1 MRRLLLFFISLNVL
15 VCGGCAVFN
24 RNNTPALNF
33 VERNIIPKENPGRA
47 LFYPLAIPI
56 GATAVSLDMFLIHP
70 ATVVGDAWDDTVSM
84 LWEKHLDWEGHY
96 MTTSASLLP
105 RAVAT
110 PLVAG
115 GAFLGRSAFDIS
127 PRRKTSAASQ
137 ADDKAARQAVEAKRK
152 EQQEKVAQAR
162 RSLEAGDPDTA
173 LRLANEVLAQDG
185 NHNEATVIKA
195 TVLLEHRDLVAVAA
209 LSRSRLFFGDARFAE
224 NFVKLLTN
232 GTGVERMQLLVMLD
246 GSGSSL
252 PLYGKGTPSLP
263 LLMAALEKDLA
274 DSDRAIQL
282 KTMQLLG
289 RYQYGNSQA
298 RLLLEGVAKGSDPV
312 LAVAAKGLL
321 R

>member
-1 MRRLLLFFISLNVL
+1 MRRLLLFFITLNL
-15 VCGGCAVFN
+15 LACGGCAVFN
-24 RNNTPALNF
+24 RSNTPALNF
-33 VERNIIPKENPGRA
+33 VERNMIPKENPGRA

-70 ATVVGDAWDDTVSM
+70 AMVVGDAWDDTVDM
-84 LWEKHLDWEGHY
+84 LWTKHLDWEGHY

-105 RAVAT
+105 RAAAT

-127 PRRKTSAASQ
+127 SRRHTTAASRV
-137 ADDKAARQAVEAKRK
+137 DDTAARKAAEEKRK

-162 RSLEAGDPDTA
+162 RSLEAGDSDAA
-173 LRLANEVLAQDG
+173 LCLANEVLTQDG

-195 TVLLEHRDLVAVAA
+195 TVLLERKDLSAVAA

-224 NFVKLLTN
+224 SFVKLLAH
-232 GTGVERMQLLVMLD
+232 GSPVERMQLLVMLD

-252 PLYGKGTPSLP
+252 PLYGKGSSSLP
-263 LLMAALEKDLA
+263 LMLVALEKNLA
-274 DSDRAIQL
+274 DNDRAIQM

-289 RYQYGNSQA
+289 RYQYGNTQM
-298 RLLLEGVAKGSDPV
+298 RFLLEGVIKGNDPV
-312 LAVAAKGLL
+312 LAIAAKGLL